1 MQGSVSL
8 VWVVCLGLGAPC
20 WAVPV
25 GKWQGVRGGHPQL
38 ALEEDVNILM
48 YGVLQFSSGLREMY
62 RGTSSKFTQIFHS
75 LDAFER
81 TLGLLGKSVREAK
94 DAGGE
99 LESSVLQ
106 LQREETQLKSQ
117 STEINQQFKSLL
129 YDQLVLQ
136 NKVTS
141 LEKTLSSLEGTKLQ
155 TQPENVSQLKE
166 QSLKQYKTLQ
176 KLMHSV
182 QSQRK
187 QMEQQQLQLSQLEKK
202 ASHFLLY
209 FPCAV

>member
-1 MQGSVSL
+1 MRMQESASL
-8 VWVVCLGLGAPC
+8 VWVLCLVLGAPC
-20 WAVPV
+20 WAVPA
-25 GKWQGVRGGHPQL
+25 GQWQGVGGGHPQL
-38 ALEEDVNILM
+38 ALEDDVNILM
-48 YGVLQFSSGLREMY
+48 YGVLQFSAGLREMY
-62 RGTSSKFTQIFHS
+62 RGTSSRFTQIFHS

-94 DAGGE
+94 DAGVE

-106 LQREETQLKSQ
+106 LQQEEAQLKSR

-155 TQPENVSQLKE
+155 TQTENISQLKATLPSSFCPC
-166 QSLKQYKTLQ
+166 SLL
-176 KLMHSV
+176 
-182 QSQRK
+182 
-187 QMEQQQLQLSQLEKK
+187 
-202 ASHFLLY
+202 
-209 FPCAV
+209 PCPSLPSPQFIHP